1 MNLRNEMFKYQV
13 IQATPNKIGEG
24 NNELFSSQLYRGRLY
39 FADSW
44 TL

>member
-1 MNLRNEMFKYQV
+1 MTFRNEMFKHQE
-13 IQATPNKIGEG
+13 IQATVNKIKEG
-24 NNELFSSQLYRGRLY
+24 NNELFSSQLY